1 MIKQNIKF
9 TKITFSYNSKGNYCN
24 NTVKFAI
31 KLYNEWYLYFIQK
44 YKILSS
50 INSKNIIGYKTNIE

>member
-24 NTVKFAI
+24 TVKFAI
-31 KLYNEWYLYFIQK
+31 KLYTE
-44 YKILSS
+44 
-50 INSKNIIGYKTNIE
+50 

>member
-9 TKITFSYNSKGNYCN
+9 NKITFSYNSKGNYCN

-31 KLYNEWYLYFIQK
+31 KLYTE
-44 YKILSS
+44 
-50 INSKNIIGYKTNIE
+50 